1 MKRLMLMLVLMLVSL
16 NAHAVKRQGVQNNDT
31 TKIATDTN
39 PAVDKTLSTVIA
51 MDLDDVM
58 SIKQKPGA
66 LDFISIA
73 RAVFWN
79 PWVLGALTKI
89 GELQQEGSQVGQSM
103 NGTSN
108 VVHEMLKK
116 LKDRGYGDF
125 SYYEDE
131 IVAAATKPKPIDQMI
146 QAVRELKKKGY
157 IVIAATNQDWKQHA
171 AYRQKMKQQGVDL
184 NKLFDAVVT
193 TAVNYGNVS
202 QAAQKGGFYNPV
214 INENIY
220 AATAQ
225 DAYKPHAGYYTLV
238 KKVADYIA
246 ETKHVPVKRIIFA
259 DDKAENIQGATQAQM
274 QGIHFDL
281 PGGSARKTSPQ
292 DLQNTINKWK
302 QDLRKHSVEIQ

>member
-1 MKRLMLMLVLMLVSL
+1 MKRLMLMLAFILVSV
-16 NAHAVKRQGVQNNDT
+16 NVHAVKRQGVQSNDT
-31 TKIATDTN
+31 TKIATDVN
-39 PAVDKTLSTVIA
+39 PALDKTLSTIIA

-79 PWVLGALTKI
+79 PWVLGALTKLS
-89 GELQQEGSQVGQSM
+89 ELQQEGSQVGQNI

-108 VVHEMLKK
+108 VVHTMLGK
-116 LKDRGYGDF
+116 LKERGYGDF

-131 IVAAATKPKPIDQMI
+131 IIAASTKPKPIDQMVE
-146 QAVRELKKKGY
+146 AVRTLKKKGY
-157 IVIAATNQDWKQHA
+157 IVIGATNQDWKQHA

-184 NKLFDAVVT
+184 NQLFDAVVT

-202 QAAQKGGFYNPV
+202 QAARKGGFYNPV

-225 DAYKPHAGYYTLV
+225 DVYKPHAGYYTLV
-238 KKVADYIA
+238 KRVADYIA
-246 ETKHVPVKRIIFA
+246 ETKHVPVKRIVFT
-259 DDKAENIQGATQAQM
+259 DDNVKNIEGATQAHIQAV
-274 QGIHFDL
+274 HFDL

-302 QDLRKHSVEIQ
+302 QDLRQHLIEI